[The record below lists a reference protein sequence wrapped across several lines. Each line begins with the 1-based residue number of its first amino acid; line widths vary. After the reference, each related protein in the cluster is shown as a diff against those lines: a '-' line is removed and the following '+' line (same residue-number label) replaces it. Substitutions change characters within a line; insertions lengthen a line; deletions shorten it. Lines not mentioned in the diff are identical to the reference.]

1 MYHYYSQV
9 KYSKKINHFWKK
21 SFLHK
26 FKNKLAQFDTKV
38 KYRSNCNESALSKRV
53 ADSIYQMQVS
63 RAEIGW
69 LHDNTAYSHVS
80 CCIHYCNLVAGMS
93 KILVGS
99 GDKLNYICFEH
110 SLPPAYNSNRVNV
123 FSKKCWIPVPTSL
136 HIPASLLF
144 ALGPRSFIRCS
155 FLLWHIIHCTY
166 NICDP
171 KVF

>member
-1 MYHYYSQV
+1 M
-9 KYSKKINHFWKK
+9 
-21 SFLHK
+21 HK

-93 KILVGS
+93 KILVWS

-123 FSKKCWIPVPTSL
+123 FFQKMLDTSPHVPSHSGVPAICFRTPFVHSL
-136 HIPASLLF
+136 FVLTLTHHTLYIQ
-144 ALGPRSFIRCS
+144 
-155 FLLWHIIHCTY
+155 Y
-166 NICDP
+166 
-171 KVF
+171 